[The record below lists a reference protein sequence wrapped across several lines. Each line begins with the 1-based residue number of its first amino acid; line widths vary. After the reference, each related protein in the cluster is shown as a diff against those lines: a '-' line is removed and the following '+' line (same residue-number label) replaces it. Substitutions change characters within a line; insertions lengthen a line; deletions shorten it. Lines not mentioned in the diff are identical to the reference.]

1 MAITES
7 WLKANHGRKRSK
19 TLVKSDR
26 DGVCVR
32 VSPKGKITYSLRYYY
47 NGKQT
52 TSDVGTYPLMSLKE
66 ARAEC
71 QRLRKKL
78 EQGHDPKVVRQ
89 LEKQSILEAKTL
101 EALFDLWYESYCV
114 KNKKGHFEIKRSF
127 DIHVF
132 PKIGK
137 LPADKITLHT
147 WLDILEKLA
156 ETKPAI
162 SERILVNAKQMLKFA
177 VKRKLIPA
185 NPLSDIFAKE
195 DLQIKKRS
203 VDRNLSD
210 EEIRMVWLA
219 IDRSRITLK
228 NKLFV
233 KLCLI
238 YGCRNG
244 ELRQAE
250 KDHFDFDRNVWTIPP
265 ENHKLGKSTGKPLLR
280 PITPTIKGYLKEAF
294 ALSGDSSY
302 VFTNDGSEEVMG
314 MRAPLAIPYN
324 IMQYLRRKECFEIPH
339 FSMHDL
345 RRTCRSNLSSIT
357 EFHIAEIMLGHSI
370 GRIVQTYDQYDY
382 LKEQAEAYE
391 VWCRRIFEIVDGRKP
406 PQKPVNDNVVAFD
419 FRRRNSS

>member
-7 WLKANHGRKRSK
+7 WLKANHKKARTKS
-19 TLVKSDR
+19 LVKSDR

-52 TSDVGTYPLMSLKE
+52 TVDIGSYPLLSLKE
-66 ARAEC
+66 ARAEN

-89 LEKQSILEAKTL
+89 LEMQAIVAAKSLEG
-101 EALFDLWYESYCV
+101 LFDLWYESYCV

-137 LPADKITLHT
+137 LPADKITLHA

-156 ETKPAI
+156 ETTPAI

-185 NPLSDIFAKE
+185 NPLSDIYAKE

-203 VDRNLSD
+203 VDRHLSD
-210 EEIRMVWLA
+210 EEIKMVWLA
-219 IDRSRITLK
+219 IDRSRITPK

-244 ELRQAE
+244 ELRQSQ
-250 KDHFDFDRNVWTIPP
+250 KTDFDFDKKIWTIPP
-265 ENHKLGKSTGKPLLR
+265 ENHKLGKSTEKPLLR
-280 PITPTIKGYLKEAF
+280 PITPTIEGYLKEAF
-294 ALSGDSSY
+294 ELSAGSSH
-302 VFTNDGSEEVMG
+302 VFTNDGSDEVMG
-314 MRAPLAIPYN
+314 IRAPLAIPYN
-324 IMQYLRRKECFEIPH
+324 IMQYLRRKESFEIEH

-345 RRTCRSNLSSIT
+345 RRTCRSNLSSLT
-357 EFHIAEIMLGHSI
+357 EFHVAEIMLGHSI

-391 VWCRRIFEIVDGRKP
+391 KWCKRISEVVEGKP
-406 PQKPVNDNVVAFD
+406 PPQMPVNDNVVKLD
-419 FRRRNSS
+419 FRKRG

>member
-1 MAITES
+1 MALTET
-7 WLKANHGRKRSK
+7 WLKAQHKKNRTKE
-19 TLVKSDR
+19 LVKADR
-26 DGVCVR
+26 EGLSAR
-32 VSPKGKITYSLRYYY
+32 VSPKGKITYSMRYYY
-47 NGKQT
+47 NNNRKRLDLG
-52 TSDVGTYPLMSLKE
+52 SYPLMSLKE
-66 ARAEC
+66 ARAEN

-89 LEKQSILEAKTL
+89 LEKQSIVAAKSLEG
-101 EALFDLWYESYCV
+101 LFDLWYESYCV

-127 DIHVF
+127 VIHVF
-132 PKIGK
+132 PEIGK
-137 LPADKITLHT
+137 LPAEKITLHA
-147 WLDILEKLA
+147 WLDILEKLS
-156 ETKPAI
+156 ETTPAI
-162 SERILVNAKQMLKFA
+162 AERILVNAKQMLKFA

-185 NPLSDIFAKE
+185 NPLSDIYAKE

-219 IDRSRITLK
+219 IDRSRTTPK

-244 ELRQAE
+244 ELRQSE
-250 KDHFDFDRNVWTIPP
+250 KDHFDFDKKVWTIPP

-280 PITPTIKGYLKEAF
+280 PITPTIEGYLKEAF
-294 ALSGDSSY
+294 ELSAGSKY
-302 VFTNDGSEEVMG
+302 VFTNDGSDEVMG
-314 MRAPLAIPYN
+314 ARAPLAIPYN
-324 IMQYLRRKECFEIPH
+324 IMQYLRRKESFEIEH

-357 EFHIAEIMLGHSI
+357 EFHLAEIMLGHSI

-391 VWCRRIFEIVDGRKP
+391 KWCKRIFEIVEGKTP
-406 PQKPVNDNVVAFD
+406 PQVPVNDNVVKLD
-419 FRRRNSS
+419 FRKRG